1 MIERKVEGDKRSV
14 QEREFKEKTERER
27 KGGYK
32 YIKIRGKER
41 MGDEGKLK
49 RR

>member
-1 MIERKVEGDKRSV
+1 MFKNGSLRRK
-14 QEREFKEKTERER
+14 QRER